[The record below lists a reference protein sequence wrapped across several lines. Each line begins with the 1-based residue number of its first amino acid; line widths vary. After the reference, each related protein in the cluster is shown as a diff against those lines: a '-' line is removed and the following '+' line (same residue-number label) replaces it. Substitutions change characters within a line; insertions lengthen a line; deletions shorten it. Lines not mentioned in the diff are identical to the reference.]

1 MVPESSL
8 IPLAS
13 PDDPPSKQA
22 ILLGALH
29 LFVRDG
35 LCETSL
41 RDIAADTGYSNTVLY
56 KFFES
61 KNALAIHLFERCY
74 GTLVMS
80 VQEAMD
86 PQKSFREDLQALVE
100 RYIRFLD
107 QNLDAVIYVH
117 ENLRLFW
124 PQASPETRLYPLLG
138 LLRRW
143 IEKGKA
149 EGTVDPDENTDL
161 LVSLAIGLLSQ
172 FARMLYFQEC
182 EPPAAQWRASI
193 KDLLDRALSQK
204 DRRP

>member
-1 MVPESSL
+1 MAPEQSL
-8 IPLAS
+8 IPLSS
-13 PDDPPSKQA
+13 PDDPPSRQA

-41 RDIAADTGYSNTVLY
+41 RDIAAATGYSNTVLY

-74 GTLVMS
+74 ETLVMS
-80 VQEAMD
+80 VQEVMK
-86 PQKSFREDLQALVE
+86 PQKSFREDLHALID
-100 RYIRFLD
+100 RYTLFLD

-124 PQASPETRLYPLLG
+124 PQASLKTRLYPLIGILG
-138 LLRRW
+138 EW
-143 IEKGKA
+143 VEKGKA
-149 EGTVDPDENTDL
+149 EGTVDPEESTDL

-182 EPPAAQWRASI
+182 EPPAAQCGKSI
-193 KDLLDRALSQK
+193 EDLLDRALSQK
-204 DRRP
+204 KGKS